1 MTLVSI
7 ADQLK
12 KAQQEGYAIPLF
24 DIFDIQG
31 AEGMFAA
38 VEEKRAPV
46 IAGMYSALMEMPN
59 AHAFAAY
66 LRQRA
71 ADASVP
77 VSLMLDHGAG
87 FEQCIRAISYGFTD
101 VMFDG
106 SKLPLEENIAHTQ
119 MVVRAAHAVGV
130 AVEAELGHVGSGSD
144 YPEVAANR
152 TGFTNPEVAG
162 RFVEETDVDFL
173 AVAIGNAHGIYRGDP
188 YMDMALLAEIRNQVV
203 VPLVLHGG
211 TGISEEQ
218 FRAAIA
224 GGIAKINVA
233 TDLYVLTAKRL
244 ATAISEREITYF
256 DMIPMVAQTFHE
268 RCCYYLDLF
277 GAAGKASERI
287 G

>member
-7 ADQLK
+7 ANQLK
-12 KAQQEGYAIPLF
+12 KAQQEGYAVPLF
-24 DIFDIQG
+24 DVFDIQG

-46 IAGMYSALMEMPN
+46 IAGIYSALMEKTN

-77 VSLMLDHGAG
+77 VSLMLDHGAS
-87 FEQCIRAISYGFTD
+87 FEQCIQAISYGFTD

-106 SKLPLEENIAHTQ
+106 SRLPLEENIAHTQ

-144 YPEVAANR
+144 YPDVAAKR
-152 TGFTNPEVAG
+152 IGFTDPEMAE
-162 RFVEETDVDFL
+162 RFVAETGIDFL
-173 AVAIGNAHGIYRGDP
+173 AIAIGNAHGLYRGDP
-188 YMDMALLAEIRNQVV
+188 HIDLDLLASIRSRVSL
-203 VPLVLHGG
+203 PLVLHGG

-218 FRAAIA
+218 FRSSIA
-224 GGIAKINVA
+224 GGIAKVNVA

-244 ATAISEREITYF
+244 AAALDEREITYF

-277 GAAGKASERI
+277 GASGQAG
-287 G
+287 

>member
-46 IAGMYSALMEMPN
+46 IAGIYSALMEKPN

-71 ADASVP
+71 SDASVP
-77 VSLMLDHGAG
+77 VSLMLDHGAS
-87 FEQCIRAISYGFTD
+87 FEQCIQAISYGFSD

-106 SKLPLEENIAHTQ
+106 SRLPLADNIAHTQ

-130 AVEAELGHVGSGSD
+130 AVEAELGHVGSGHE
-144 YPEVAANR
+144 YQEVAAKR
-152 TGFTNPEVAG
+152 IGFTDPETAWQ
-162 RFVEETDVDFL
+162 FVDQTGVDFL
-173 AVAIGNAHGIYRGDP
+173 AIAIGNAHGLYRGDP
-188 YMDMALLAEIRNQVV
+188 HIDIDLLADIRSRVSL
-203 VPLVLHGG
+203 PLVLHGG

-224 GGIAKINVA
+224 HGIAKVNVA

-244 ATAISEREITYF
+244 SAALDEREITYF

-268 RCCYYLDLF
+268 RCCYYLYLF
-277 GAAGKASERI
+277 GASGKAIDPGR
-287 G
+287 

>member
-7 ADQLK
+7 AQQLIC
-12 KAQQEGYAIPLF
+12 AQQNGYAIPLF
-24 DIFDIQG
+24 DVFDIQG

-46 IAGMYSALMEMPN
+46 IAGIYSALMEKPN

-71 ADASVP
+71 EDASVP
-77 VSLMLDHGAG
+77 VSLMLDHGAS
-87 FEQCIRAISYGFTD
+87 FEQCIQAISYGFTD

-106 SKLPLEENIAHTQ
+106 SRLPLEENIAHTQ

-130 AVEAELGHVGSGSD
+130 AVEAELGHVGSGAD
-144 YPEVAANR
+144 YPDVAAKR
-152 TGFTNPEVAG
+152 LGFTEPEVAG
-162 RFVEETDVDFL
+162 RFVEETGVDFL
-173 AVAIGNAHGIYRGDP
+173 AIAIGNAHGLYRGDP
-188 YMDMALLAEIRNQVV
+188 HIDLDLLAEIRSRVSL
-203 VPLVLHGG
+203 PLVLHGG
-211 TGISEEQ
+211 TGIAEEQ

-224 GGIAKINVA
+224 GGIAKVNVA

-244 ATAISEREITYF
+244 AAAFQERQITYF

-277 GAAGKASERI
+277 GASGKA

>member
-7 ADQLK
+7 ANQLR
-12 KAQQEGYAIPLF
+12 KAHQEGYAVPLF
-24 DIFDIQG
+24 NIFDIQG

-46 IAGMYSALMEMPN
+46 IAGIYSALMEKSN

-77 VSLMLDHGAG
+77 VSVMLDHGAS
-87 FEQCIRAISYGFTD
+87 FELCIKAISYGFTD
-101 VMFDG
+101 VMYDG
-106 SKLPLEENIAHTQ
+106 SRLPLEENIANTQ

-130 AVEAELGHVGSGSD
+130 GVEAELGHVGSGSD

-152 TGFTNPEVAG
+152 LGFTDPEMAEH
-162 RFVEETDVDFL
+162 FAAETGIDIL

-188 YMDMALLAEIRNQVV
+188 FIDMELLSAIRSRVSQ
-203 VPLVLHGG
+203 PLALHGG
-211 TGISEEQ
+211 SGISEEQ
-218 FRAAIA
+218 FRAAIS
-224 GGIAKINVA
+224 GGIAKINLA

-244 ATAISEREITYF
+244 AAAFVEREITYF
-256 DMIPMVAQTFHE
+256 DMIPMVAETFHE
-268 RCCYYLDLF
+268 RCCYFLDLF
-277 GAAGKASERI
+277 GASGKAGK
-287 G
+287 